1 MKLILLFLYFILYN
15 GELFMIKCIEFHNVL
30 ELIDGHNVLVQIR
43 LESFAIH
50 KARNIWWMIR
60 RVGGFL
66 RP

>member
-50 KARNIWWMIR
+50 KDRNI
-60 RVGGFL
+60 
-66 RP
+66 